1 MGFDPFYSK
10 KSKKKCPNQADS
22 DIQTTNYNPMNI
34 YRVPEGFLSNQ
45 NGKNQFRRPDIYINT
60 GTTDD

>member
-1 MGFDPFYSK
+1 
-10 KSKKKCPNQADS
+10 
-22 DIQTTNYNPMNI
+22 MNI